1 MAGALHN
8 LRVIDASTVIAGP
21 FAATLLADFGADVIK
36 VEMPGTG
43 DPGRGM
49 GPHLEGKSLRWPTYG
64 RNKKSLSLD
73 LRQEEGKNIFLR
85 LVAKSDL
92 IIENFRTGT
101 LDKWGLSYET
111 LQKANPKIIVVRVT
125 GYGQTG
131 PNATLAGFG
140 TPCTA
145 FSGYT
150 YISGHPEMAPVSP
163 AISLADYVAG
173 LYAAFAA
180 LMCVYHRDHHG
191 EGQEADVSLYEGLF
205 RMLEAFIAQYG
216 ALGIIQERTPDIR
229 GAACPVGTW
238 QSRDGKWLVL
248 VCSTDKTFGYLAKAM
263 GREDMIADPRYCTNA
278 KRLENS
284 EEVESIVA
292 AWLAE
297 RAWADIKRILDDA
310 GAPACLIYSMEDCF
324 ADPHYKARG
333 NIVEVRHPEFGTIHM
348 PGITPVLSKTP
359 GAIKWTGPDIGEHNE
374 DILKNLLGM
383 NDGDIAVLK
392 EKGVL

>member
-1 MAGALHN
+1 MSGALQG
-8 LRVIDASTVIAGP
+8 LRVIDASSVIAGP
-21 FAATLLADFGADVIK
+21 FAASLLADFGADVIK
-36 VEMPGTG
+36 VEMPGAG
-43 DPGRGM
+43 DAGRGM
-49 GPHLEGKSLRWPTYG
+49 GPHYEGKSLRWPTYG

-73 LRQEEGKNIFLR
+73 LRKEEGKNVFLK

-101 LDKWGLSYET
+101 LDKWGLSYEA
-111 LQKANPKIIVVRVT
+111 LKEANPKIVVVRVT

-131 PNATLAGFG
+131 PNANLAGFG

-150 YISGHPEMAPVSP
+150 YISGHPEMSPVSP

-180 LMCVYHRDHHG
+180 LMCIYHRDHHG

-216 ALGIIQERTPDIR
+216 KTGVIQERSPDIR

-238 QSRDGKWLVL
+238 QSKDGRWFVL
-248 VCSTDKTFGYLAKAM
+248 VCSTDRTFYHLAKAI
-263 GREDMIADPRYCTNA
+263 GREDMITDPRYSTNA

-284 EEVESIVA
+284 EEVEAIIVE
-292 AWLAE
+292 WLS
-297 RAWADIKRILDDA
+297 RHDWLDIKRILDEA
-310 GAPACLIYSMEDCF
+310 GAPVSLIYNMEDCF
-324 ADPHYKARG
+324 TDPHYQARN
-333 NIVEVRHPEFGTIHM
+333 NIVEVEHPEFGKLHM

-359 GAIKWTGPDIGEHNE
+359 GEIKWIGPEVGEHN
-374 DILKNLLGM
+374 DDVLTGILGM
-383 NDGDIAVLK
+383 SKAEVANLK